1 MMIKGKGISKGIGFG
16 NVVVLKNQEIKI
28 QETTVENTED
38 ELERFKKALQEIT
51 TETAEIVNNSSG
63 TEKEIM
69 TAYLMIMQDPSLITE
84 TEDLIK
90 NSKYSAEYATEVGL
104 NSVIQ
109 IFENMNDEYMAGRAR
124 DIVDIK
130 NRLIAKLLKEER
142 VDLSNLKPNTIIV
155 AKELTTSDTAKLN
168 FKNVSGII
176 TEIGGTNSHTS
187 IMARTHSLPA
197 ITKVE
202 NATEIL
208 KNNDYIAI
216 DGESGEIYINP
227 TEEEKNK
234 LLEIQKT
241 ISEEKNELEKYKN
254 MESKTKDGYKVELV
268 SNIGTPKDVELVIEN
283 TSEGIGLLR
292 SEFLYMDSESMPT
305 EEEQFNAYKEVAEK
319 MEGKPVII
327 RTLDVGGDKEIK
339 YLNMEKEANPF
350 LGYRAIRL
358 CLDNVDLFK
367 TQLRA
372 LLRASAFGN
381 IAIMFP
387 MISSIEELKKAKEIV
402 EECKKE
408 LDEKNIA
415 YKKDIKTGIMIEIP
429 SAAIIADK
437 LAKECDFFSIGTNDL
452 IQYTVA
458 VERGNEKIS
467 KLYTKYHPA
476 VIKLVKSAIDGAHKA
491 GIFCGMCGEAAS
503 DKLLIPLLIGLGL
516 DEFSM
521 NSNKIL
527 QSRKTISKLNKKE
540 CEELASQI
548 LEMASATEVEE
559 KLKEFIEKM
568 FKNSKNVI

>member
-16 NVVVLKNQEIKI
+16 NVVVIKNQEIKI

>member
-16 NVVVLKNQEIKI
+16 NVVVIKNQEIKI

-358 CLDNVDLFK
+358 CLDNVDFFK

-559 KLKEFIEKM
+559 KLKEFIEK
-568 FKNSKNVI
+568 NV